1 MNEFFLIKRALKVRF
16 TIVIYSHRES
26 KEEFMTSRQYKEF
39 VKIREKFREEIDK
52 YRRNYPEFADDI
64 LKIYSQEDD
73 KMRAFV
79 YNEKLD
85 YLGKDDSIKY
95 IWVTDNPGFN
105 ESRQNKY
112 AVGISGKTGKNF
124 MEENGFVND
133 FDREVIVLNKSFV
146 HTKVTAEL
154 GKFMEYEDV
163 LEDIQNFMGDLACSL
178 QRVFQCE
185 IWILGTSN
193 LNKIFKSFRINI
205 QNSGDRDNIYF
216 YYHFS
221 QGQFKK
227 AYNRKKSEIIS
238 QCPKEI
244 CKIIGIENRNI
255 LFKG

>member
-1 MNEFFLIKRALKVRF
+1 
-16 TIVIYSHRES
+16 
-26 KEEFMTSRQYKEF
+26 MTSRQYEEF
-39 VKIREKFREEIDK
+39 LKIREKFRMKVDE
-52 YRRNYPEFADDI
+52 YRDNYPGFAKDI
-64 LKIYSQEDD
+64 LKRYDQKESD
-73 KMRAFV
+73 MRAFV

-105 ESRQNKY
+105 ESKQNKY

-146 HTKVTAEL
+146 HTKVTSEL
-154 GKFMEYEDV
+154 GKFDLYRDILMEN
-163 LEDIQNFMGDLACSL
+163 QKFMGELACDL
-178 QRVFQCE
+178 QRVFKCDM
-185 IWILGTSN
+185 WILGTSN
-193 LNKIFKSFRINI
+193 LNKIFKSFKDTIEANKEF
-205 QNSGDRDNIYF
+205 DNIYF

-227 AYNRKKSEIIS
+227 AYNKEKNKLISEN
-238 QCPKEI
+238 PKEI
-244 CKIIGIENRNI
+244 CKNIGIENRNK